1 MYASLAAVEFHLP
14 KAVVGN
20 EEIALLSPNW
30 NPQKILDKTGIAE
43 RHVADAGELPSD
55 LAFHA
60 AEKLFAS
67 GACRREE
74 IDFVLFCT
82 QSPDYLLPT
91 TACLLQDRLKLKT
104 GIGALDF
111 NLGCSGYIYGLGLAQ
126 GLIETGQ
133 AKNVLFLTGD
143 TYTKFLR
150 DDDIGVR
157 SLFGDAGTATLI
169 RGVESPGPLIGPYC
183 YGTDGQGAQNLIL
196 KRHSLRH
203 AGDSIEP
210 HPAGTE
216 TAGSKNEYLFMN
228 GPEIFSF
235 AIDAVPKAVTELL
248 SRAPLQKDDIDLFVF
263 HQANEFMLNRLQAKL
278 QIPSDRFVIAMR
290 GYGNTVSSTIP
301 IALNVVLAE
310 GRLKPG
316 MRLMLVGFGVG
327 YSWGAT
333 LVRYSPATL
342 STGT

>member
-14 KAVVGN
+14 KVVVGN

-43 RHVADAGELPSD
+43 RHVADINELSSD

-60 AEKLFAS
+60 AEKLFAN
-67 GACRREE
+67 GACTREE

-91 TACLLQDRLKLKT
+91 TACLLQDRLKLRT

-150 DDDIGVR
+150 HDDIGVR
-157 SLFGDAGTATLI
+157 SLFGDAGSATLI
-169 RGVESPGPLIGPYC
+169 RGVESESPLIGPYC
-183 YGTDGQGAQNLIL
+183 YGTDGQGAANLML

-203 AGDSIEP
+203 SNISSKPLSEGAEVSGD
-210 HPAGTE
+210 TDQ
-216 TAGSKNEYLFMN
+216 YLFMN

-235 AIDAVPKAVTELL
+235 AIDAVPKAVNELL
-248 SRAPLQKDDIDLFVF
+248 NRSQLQLADIDLFVF

-278 QIPSDRFVIAMR
+278 QIPADRFVIAMK

-301 IALNVVLAE
+301 IALNVVLTE

-316 MRLMLVGFGVG
+316 MRIMLVGFGVG

-333 LVRYSPATL
+333 LVRYAPATHA
-342 STGT
+342 TH

>member
-14 KAVVGN
+14 KVIVGN

-43 RHVADAGELPSD
+43 RHVADVSELSSD

-67 GACRREE
+67 GACTREE

-126 GLIETGQ
+126 GLVETGQ

-150 DDDIGVR
+150 HDDIGVR
-157 SLFGDAGTATLI
+157 SLFGDAGAATLI
-169 RGVESPGPLIGPYC
+169 RGVESAGPLIGPFC
-183 YGTDGQGAQNLIL
+183 YGTDGQGAANLML

-203 AGDSIEP
+203 ADNSGKPLPEEAVGDSD
-210 HPAGTE
+210 
-216 TAGSKNEYLFMN
+216 EYLFMN

-235 AIDAVPKAVTELL
+235 AIDAVPKAVNELL
-248 SRAPLQKDDIDLFVF
+248 KRSQLEQNDIDLFVF

-278 QIPSDRFVIAMR
+278 QIPAERFVIAMR
-290 GYGNTVSSTIP
+290 GFGNTVSSTIP
-301 IALNVVLAE
+301 IALNVALAE
-310 GRLKPG
+310 GRLRPG
-316 MRLMLVGFGVG
+316 MRIMLVGFGVG

-333 LVRYSPATL
+333 LVRYAPTIAT
-342 STGT
+342 

>member
-43 RHVADAGELPSD
+43 RHIADDNECSSD

-67 GACRREE
+67 GSCHREE

-82 QSPDYLLPT
+82 QTPDYLLPT
-91 TACLLQDRLKLKT
+91 TACLLQDRLNLQT

-111 NLGCSGYIYGLGLAQ
+111 NLGCSGYIYGLGMAQ

-150 DDDIGVR
+150 HDDIGVR

-169 RGVESPGPLIGPYC
+169 RGVEGDRPLIGPYC
-183 YGTDGQGAQNLIL
+183 YGTDGQGAQNLML

-203 AGDSIEP
+203 AGHRDKPLSEEQKIS
-210 HPAGTE
+210 GNTE
-216 TAGSKNEYLFMN
+216 EYLFMN

-235 AIDAVPKAVTELL
+235 AIDAVPKAVNELL
-248 SRAPLQKDDIDLFVF
+248 NRSRLKQDDIDLFVF
-263 HQANEFMLNRLQAKL
+263 HQANEFMLSRLQVKL
-278 QIPSDRFVIAMR
+278 KIPSERFVIAMK

-301 IALNVVLAE
+301 IALNEVIAD

-316 MRLMLVGFGVG
+316 MKMMLVGFGVG

-333 LVRYSPATL
+333 LVRYSPSTL

>member
-14 KAVVGN
+14 KTVVGN

-43 RHVADAGELPSD
+43 RHVADANEFSSD

-60 AEKLFAS
+60 AEKLFAN
-67 GACRREE
+67 GACTREE

-91 TACLLQDRLKLKT
+91 TACLLQDRLKLRT

-150 DDDIGVR
+150 HDDVGVR
-157 SLFGDAGTATLI
+157 SLFGDAGSATLI
-169 RGVESPGPLIGPYC
+169 RAVESDRPLFGPYC
-183 YGTDGQGAQNLIL
+183 YGTDGQGAANLML

-203 AGDSIEP
+203 TNVSSEPLSEGAEVSGD
-210 HPAGTE
+210 TDQ
-216 TAGSKNEYLFMN
+216 YLFMN

-235 AIDAVPKAVTELL
+235 AIDAVPKAVNELL
-248 SRAPLQKDDIDLFVF
+248 NRSQLQLADIDLFVF

-278 QIPSDRFVIAMR
+278 KIPADRFVIAMK

-301 IALNVVLAE
+301 IALNVVLTE

-316 MRLMLVGFGVG
+316 MRIMLVGFGVG

-333 LVRYSPATL
+333 LVRYAPATHA
-342 STGT
+342 TD